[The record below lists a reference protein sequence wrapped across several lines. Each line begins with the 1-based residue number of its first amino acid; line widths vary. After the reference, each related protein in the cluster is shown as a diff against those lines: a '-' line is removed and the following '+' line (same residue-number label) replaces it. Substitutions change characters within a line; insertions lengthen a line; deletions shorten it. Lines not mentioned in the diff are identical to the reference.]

1 MGDKLSGVH
10 ATDEPQFQAAVR
22 HLLDDALQGFE
33 RRKPTVLGAGTDD
46 VDAVRDFMRR
56 LAPHG
61 LLVPRWPTSYGG
73 AGLSGERARFV
84 ETEIKR
90 HFPPDLYPVQVGL
103 SLAGPALLKFG
114 TAAQCERWLPNIVN
128 GSQIWCQLFSE
139 PEAGSDLAGLRTR
152 AEQRPDGWAIT
163 GSKVWSSRAHYAD
176 RGLLL
181 ARFDPSLPKHDG
193 IVAFAI
199 DMHAPGVT
207 VRPLRQMNGDTHFS
221 EVFLDDVIVP
231 DTDRIAGVGE
241 GWAVARAVL
250 ALERATFGSEG
261 SGTGAGVR
269 KRLVDLAKHRDVAS
283 DPVLLDTLIRV
294 WCDLEVA
301 KLTAR
306 RVGAIAAAKGD
317 ATRAAAG
324 AKLRMA
330 KNLRAVA
337 DLALELNGV
346 SGLTNPDDWHEL
358 FLTAPS
364 MSIRGGTDEV
374 LRNNIGESV
383 LGLPREHRTD
393 RGPFNE
399 IGRRVRDD
407 AGR

>member
-1 MGDKLSGVH
+1 MSDQASDLVSKDGS
-10 ATDEPQFQAAVR
+10 EFEAAVR
-22 HLLDDALQGFE
+22 QRLAEALRGFE
-33 RRKPTVLGAGTDD
+33 RPRPTVLGAGTDD
-46 VDAVRDFMRR
+46 VDTVRDFMRR
-56 LAPHG
+56 LAPDG

-73 AGLSGERARFV
+73 AGLSGARARFV
-84 ETEIKR
+84 DAEIKAYG
-90 HFPPDLYPVQVGL
+90 PPDLYPVQVGL

-114 TAAQCERWLPNIVN
+114 TPPQCADWLPKIVN

-139 PEAGSDLAGLRTR
+139 PAAGSDLAGLRTR
-152 AEQRPDGWAIT
+152 AELRPDGWAIT

-176 RGLLL
+176 CGLLL
-181 ARFDPSLPKHDG
+181 ARFDTTVPKHDG
-193 IVAFAI
+193 IVAFAL

-221 EVFLDDVIVP
+221 EVFLDDVFVP
-231 DTDRIAGVGE
+231 DIRRIGGVGE
-241 GWAVARAVL
+241 GWGVARAVL
-250 ALERATFGSEG
+250 ALERATFGAEG

-269 KRLVDLAKHRDVAS
+269 RRLVELAKQRDVVA
-283 DPVLLDTLIRV
+283 DPVLHDALVRV

-301 KLTAR
+301 RLTAR
-306 RVGAIAAAKGD
+306 RAGAIASVKGD

-346 SGLTNPDDWHEL
+346 RGLINPDDWHDL

-374 LRNNIGESV
+374 LRNNIGEGV
-383 LGLPREHRTD
+383 LGLPREHRVD

-399 IGRRVRDD
+399 VGGGVRETSDP
-407 AGR
+407 